1 MRMRRIFVETTGF
14 TKELTKI
21 SNGTELLQWIQNALL
36 SNLEAGDVIQGTG
49 GIRKVR
55 FPDPS
60 RQKGSRGGLR
70 ILYLDLPEQEI
81 VFLLVVYSKGT
92 KDDISPQ
99 EKKQLRQL
107 VDILKGK
114 GR

>member
-1 MRMRRIFVETTGF
+1 MRRIFVEMTGF

-21 SNGTELLQWIQNALL
+21 SPSNELLQWIQNTLL
-36 SNLEAGDVIQGTG
+36 LNLEAGDVIQSTG
-49 GIRKVR
+49 GIRKIR

-60 RQKGSRGGLR
+60 RQKGTRGGLR
-70 ILYLDLPEQEI
+70 ILYLDLPDQEI
-81 VFLLVVYSKGT
+81 VFLLVVYAKGI

-107 VDILKGK
+107 VDVLKGK